1 MIWHRSDNEFCESSD
16 TEDSDVDFER
26 PVNQAKEEEN
36 EGWGLPPDLR
46 RMVEQEER
54 EVKPH
59 QEETEVMNLGTSGE
73 KKEAKIDT
81 CVFVNVQDEL
91 VALLQDYQDIF
102 AWAYKDMAICD
113 INMCFT
119 FVSAGWEGSAYDT
132 KILMEALRKS
142 ALHFPHP
149 PQGT

>member
-1 MIWHRSDNEFCESSD
+1 MLSQPGSVHNC
-16 TEDSDVDFER
+16 
-26 PVNQAKEEEN
+26 
-36 EGWGLPPDLR
+36 
-46 RMVEQEER
+46 EER
-54 EVKPH
+54 FQH
-59 QEETEVMNLGTSGE
+59 SGE
-73 KKEAKIDT
+73 TISRHFHSVLEAVCMFAKDIIKHVDPSFRDAPNEILKDAKYYPYFRDCIGSIYGT
-81 CVFVNVQDEL
+81 HIRVCVPSHLQGVYIGQKGYTTNNV
-91 VALLQDYQDIF
+91 
-102 AWAYKDMAICD
+102 MAICD